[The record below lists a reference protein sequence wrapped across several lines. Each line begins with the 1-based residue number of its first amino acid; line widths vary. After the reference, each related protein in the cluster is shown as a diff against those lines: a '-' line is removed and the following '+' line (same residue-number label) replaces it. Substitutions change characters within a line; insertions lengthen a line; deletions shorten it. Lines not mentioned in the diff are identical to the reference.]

1 MDLEPSSA
9 PKSASGCAL
18 FAWAIHL
25 GTLVVVTNA
34 DSTLVTETLGP
45 EATNVDV
52 GLGDA
57 LVGEEEPCTEDGL
70 SEDVKDG
77 VGDDLL
83 VNGGGAGAV
92 SDTPD
97 TGNGVSSR
105 L

>member
-1 MDLEPSSA
+1 M
-9 PKSASGCAL
+9 
-18 FAWAIHL
+18 
-25 GTLVVVTNA
+25 
-34 DSTLVTETLGP
+34 
-45 EATNVDV
+45 
-52 GLGDA
+52 
-57 LVGEEEPCTEDGL
+57 GEEEPGTEDGL